1 MTDDPIA
8 TTSDSVEPSSDPV
21 ELSSEPTDAAPEPVE
36 PSSDPVEL
44 SSEPTDAAPEPVD
57 PLGPGRSLF
66 DSPMTEI
73 TLTYETACARIEE
86 IIRRL
91 DSGEAGLRETLELCQ
106 EGRRLV
112 EFCAGELDA
121 VGRGLEE
128 LKLDEL
134 VARLETGRAA
144 A

>member
-8 TTSDSVEPSSDPV
+8 TASDSVEPSSDPV
-21 ELSSEPTDAAPEPVE
+21 ELSSEPTDAAPEPVD
-36 PSSDPVEL
+36 PS
-44 SSEPTDAAPEPVD
+44 
-57 PLGPGRSLF
+57 GPGRSLF

>member
-21 ELSSEPTDAAPEPVE
+21 ELSSEPTDAAPEPVD
-36 PSSDPVEL
+36 PS
-44 SSEPTDAAPEPVD
+44 
-57 PLGPGRSLF
+57 GPARSLF

-73 TLTYETACARIEE
+73 TLTYETASARIEE